1 MIYETI
7 VDKESDG
14 DILNKYVNNYHL
26 PITEDIDVNNKTF
39 WDKGD
44 DKLDKCDDYYYFIQ
58 KCINNKTFSDKEY
71 NICDI

>member
-1 MIYETI
+1 MVYETI

-44 DKLDKCDDYYYFIQ
+44 DKLDKCPVVLEGIPADRNF
-58 KCINNKTFSDKEY
+58 CL
-71 NICDI
+71 